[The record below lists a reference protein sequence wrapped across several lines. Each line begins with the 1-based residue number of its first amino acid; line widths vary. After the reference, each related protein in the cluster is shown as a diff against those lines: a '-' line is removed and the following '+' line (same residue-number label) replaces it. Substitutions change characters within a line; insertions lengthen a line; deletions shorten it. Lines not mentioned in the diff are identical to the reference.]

1 MPGTMRMRRRMSAA
15 LASLLIGAVITV
27 SAQEGSRAG
36 LTPAEKDFVAS
47 AAMGANYQVAAAKVA
62 LAKSKSDVVR
72 RYAEGMITDHTAM
85 QLITVFGSVSFI
97 ANGISLLPVDVYR
110 DNPDGTQ
117 DELKSPSWMDQAN
130 PDLSGSEFRNQF
142 VVSLLLDGN
151 FYCIPVRNSQG
162 LTLEVWPLHPRDVQV
177 LRLPGQRPEYWVYGQ
192 RLQADQIV
200 HVVLADVPALATA
213 WDARQDRA

>member
-85 QLITVFGSVSFI
+85 LDRLTTTVRAADPTVQLPTTLDVTGQERLRALTAAVDGFDLTYRGQMMSSHTEEEAAYRAFLENSTSNAGVRALI
-97 ANGISLLPVDVYR
+97 ASGLPMVQAHL
-110 DNPDGTQ
+110 GAAK
-117 DELKSPSWMDQAN
+117 EL
-130 PDLSGSEFRNQF
+130 
-142 VVSLLLDGN
+142 
-151 FYCIPVRNSQG
+151 
-162 LTLEVWPLHPRDVQV
+162 PR
-177 LRLPGQRPEYWVYGQ
+177 R
-192 RLQADQIV
+192 I
-200 HVVLADVPALATA
+200 
-213 WDARQDRA
+213 